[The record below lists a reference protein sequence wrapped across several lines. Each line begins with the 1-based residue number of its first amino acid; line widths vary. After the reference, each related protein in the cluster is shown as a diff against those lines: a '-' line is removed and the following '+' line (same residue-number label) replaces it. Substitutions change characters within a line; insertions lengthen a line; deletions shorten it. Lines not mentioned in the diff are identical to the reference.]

1 MKKLVV
7 LLNLACVSP
16 NVFGTYATW
25 LQDKFGKN
33 FVHRPIERDS
43 ETASSS
49 SSISIRDSSE
59 TASTSSLFQKD
70 SIKSPHINN
79 LEKSADFELSKIDP
93 AIRKKIRNFAQNFKS
108 PIYSAQQIE
117 KALNEYASHPN
128 DSIQAIAARNKL
140 PLSTLYWWKSNAGF
154 SLRRLGVMKDQSRK
168 RIDPEIRKKIQDF
181 SQTLKSHIYK
191 TQQIEKA
198 LIEYVSLCDHSIENI
213 AKTNKIPVRTFSG
226 WISKL
231 ELSSRREDRHKKAR
245 KSEQKLIN
253 SLNRGVKWKNLHKVI
268 EKKRNSTINT
278 LRKLHDRGQI
288 GIELTEEKKNKI
300 IKDYREKILTNKGI
314 ARKYN
319 ITESDVYCVI
329 HEARQRK
336 KDLSIIK
343 MKWKISNNKSSL
355 ITENQKEKMV
365 RDYNKGLL
373 TLQGIC
379 VKHEITMKIAQS
391 VLYRENGERL
401 KRRNGRLKKMEEL
414 VSDITSKSNRK
425 IEKKYGYK
433 PVYIDELKRYAQQ
446 WTLLSDNQK
455 NLFKYT
461 MHRGVMPTAEIISS
475 IKKSPICA
483 VNEKFKKMLFV
494 LGATY
499 EDIMAEYSIT
509 RKSANKL
516 KRESEFWKI
525 MSKQKTS

>member
-1 MKKLVV
+1 MRKLVI
-7 LLNLACVSP
+7 LLNLVYVSP
-16 NVFGTYATW
+16 NVFGTYAIW
-25 LQDKFGKN
+25 FKEKFGKN
-33 FVHRPIERDS
+33 FAYKQIERDN

-49 SSISIRDSSE
+49 SSTSIKDSNE
-59 TASTSSLFQKD
+59 TASTSSLLQKNYRN
-70 SIKSPHINN
+70 SSLINN
-79 LEKSADFELSKIDP
+79 LEKSDDFELSKIDSV
-93 AIRKKIRNFAQNFKS
+93 IREKIRSFAENFKS
-108 PIYSAQQIE
+108 QIYSAQQIE
-117 KALNEYASHPN
+117 QALIDYASHPN
-128 DSIQAIAARNKL
+128 ESIQAIATRNKL
-140 PLSTLYWWKSNAGF
+140 PLSTLHWWKSNAGF
-154 SLRRLGVMKDQSRK
+154 SLRRLSIMKDQPRK

-181 SQTLKSHIYK
+181 SQTFKSHIYK

-213 AKTNKIPVRTFSG
+213 AKTNEIHVRTFSG

-268 EKKRNSTINT
+268 EKKRNTTINT

-288 GIELTEEKKNKI
+288 EIELTEKKKNKI

-319 ITESDVYCVI
+319 IAESDVYCVI

-355 ITENQKEKMV
+355 ITKYQKEKMV

-391 VLYRENGERL
+391 IIYRENGEHI

-446 WTLLSDNQK
+446 WTLLSDDQK

-461 MHRGVMPTAEIISS
+461 IHRGVMPTAEIISS
-475 IKKSPICA
+475 IKKSPICS
-483 VNEKFKKMLFV
+483 VNEKFKRMLFV

-516 KRESEFWKI
+516 KRESKFWKI
-525 MSKQKTS
+525 MSKQETY